1 MRVVAPQPA
10 VVPCLSVQPDP
21 LLQNATRGE
30 TLLMVNDTS
39 RMKPGQWVRLVQD
52 SPAKGGLVDDLYEG
66 AFE

>member
-1 MRVVAPQPA
+1 
-10 VVPCLSVQPDP
+10 
-21 LLQNATRGE
+21 
-30 TLLMVNDTS
+30 MVNDTS